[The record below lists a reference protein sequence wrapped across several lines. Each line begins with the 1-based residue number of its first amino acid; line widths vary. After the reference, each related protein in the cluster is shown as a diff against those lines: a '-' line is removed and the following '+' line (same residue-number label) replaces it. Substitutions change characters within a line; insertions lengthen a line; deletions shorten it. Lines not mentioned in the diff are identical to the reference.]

1 MGIRLILDELAIYS
15 KKMTSALQKRKKM
28 SFRGVSRVQTLHV
41 STINYLEYTLSVLT
55 DPVDLRWAKPYS

>member
-28 SFRGVSRVQTLHV
+28 SFRGVSSVQTLHV

>member
-1 MGIRLILDELAIYS
+1 MGIRLILDELAIDS
-15 KKMTSALQKRKKM
+15 KKMTSALQKRMKM
-28 SFRGVSRVQTLHV
+28 SFRGVSSVQTLHV